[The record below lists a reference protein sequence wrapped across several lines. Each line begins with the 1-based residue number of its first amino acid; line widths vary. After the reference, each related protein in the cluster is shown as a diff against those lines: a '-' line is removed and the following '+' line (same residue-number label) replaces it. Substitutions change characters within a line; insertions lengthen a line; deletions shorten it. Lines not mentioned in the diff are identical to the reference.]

1 MEGKSMERTVG
12 TSLLLQM
19 MRNRVYEVEEEY
31 YLYLNEIED
40 KLLKYETVS
49 ISEWEGIFK
58 ESNLS
63 QDEYENFK
71 KIWIE
76 AYVRYYFFRKA
87 LKDLPIT
94 TDINTV
100 RRIITVDDFAYPE
113 ILKMKLAYVY
123 GDKIPVYESIV
134 ERWVPDEYVIQ
145 WLKYE
150 TYRKLGD
157 YWDMDFASDHSAFD
171 SVYKYNRASIEGL
184 DSVELVLESA
194 KNFNDLKNVL
204 LFTFYTYN
212 SMLLPRA
219 DLDAIQQEY
228 MDYSKNKPTKGYLSE
243 IFKLIDPGMKTF
255 NIYSLEVMLKLCI
268 IRKELAGEK
277 ELTNEDRDHV
287 EYVLD
292 GMREYTEAISGRT
305 VVDIYFKEKDAI
317 ERNIFPETTGLSV
330 KKRYLLYAMR
340 HYDEFSKEM
349 VSEFAKTTIEE
360 FTEKEFIEFAQQTW
374 SGYRLHTMELWYQA
388 LMFGNYI
395 PKYVRQE
402 LGCFCNTDELL
413 MTLEVNDLSDDGFF
427 KDMVYYYMTTTCFWG
442 DLNRRVSKYILK
454 NGYLKTWYELLEDG
468 DIVLEYS
475 SFLSHMIP
483 GRAFLFH
490 ALQVDNDEYNRY
502 LVSNTRYS
510 FYVYGNEE
518 TFRLIANFKIYL
530 ESRLYG
536 DLITLKEVRGLLQD
550 YPEYILSA
558 FDALVNSW
566 NLKVSRES
574 LDLILDLCLV
584 YYLKYQKEG
593 TNLLEPGEV
602 LRLKDE
608 HLKSLTKKTKI
619 SNSKAADIFF
629 GKVQ

>member
-1 MEGKSMERTVG
+1 MTTVVN
-12 TSLLLQM
+12 TQVILQM
-19 MRNRVYEVEEEY
+19 MRNRVHEVKDEY

-40 KLLKYETVS
+40 KLMEHKKIS
-49 ISEWEGIFK
+49 ISEWESLFK
-58 ESNLS
+58 KSNLP
-63 QDEYENFK
+63 QGEYRNFR
-71 KIWIE
+71 KIWVE
-76 AYVRYYFFRKA
+76 AYVRYHFFRDA
-87 LKDLPIT
+87 LKELPNT
-94 TDINTV
+94 TNMDTV
-100 RRIITVDDFAYPE
+100 KRLVTVDDLAFMH
-113 ILKMKLAYVY
+113 ILKLKLAYAY
-123 GDKIPVYESIV
+123 GDQISDYDAIIN
-134 ERWVPDEYVIQ
+134 RWINNEYVVE

-150 TYRKLGD
+150 SYRKLNE
-157 YWDMDFASDHSAFD
+157 YWDILFASNE
-171 SVYKYNRASIEGL
+171 SVFNSVLKYRRGCLEGL
-184 DSVELVLESA
+184 DPAKFILENV
-194 KNFNDLKNVL
+194 KTVDDLENVL
-204 LFTFYTYN
+204 RFTLYCYN
-212 SMLLPRA
+212 DMILPRT
-219 DLDAIQQEY
+219 DLDTIKWGY
-228 MDYSKNKPTKGYLSE
+228 INYSEGKPTQGYLSE
-243 IFKLIDPGMKTF
+243 LFKLIDPGMNTF
-255 NIYSLEVMLKLCI
+255 NLYSLEVILELCI
-268 IRKELAGEK
+268 VRKELAGEK
-277 ELTNEDRDHV
+277 ELTNDDIDRV

-305 VVDIYFKEKDAI
+305 VVDIYFKEKDTI

-518 TFRLIANFKIYL
+518 TFRLIANFKVYL

-536 DLITLKEVRGLLQD
+536 DLISLKEARGLLQD

-593 TNLLEPGEV
+593 TSLLEPGEV

-608 HLKSLTKKTKI
+608 HLKSLTKKTRI
-619 SNSKAADIFF
+619 SNTKAADIFF
-629 GKVQ
+629 GKV

>member
-19 MRNRVYEVEEEY
+19 MRNRVFEVNEEY
-31 YLYLNEIED
+31 YLYLNKVED

-49 ISEWEGIFK
+49 IGEWEGIFK
-58 ESNLS
+58 GSNLS
-63 QDEYENFK
+63 QDEYGNFK

-87 LKDLPIT
+87 LKDLPNT

-100 RRIITVDDFAYPE
+100 RRIVAVDDLAYPS

-123 GDKIPVYESIV
+123 GNKIQEYESIV
-134 ERWVPDEYVIQ
+134 ERWTSDEYVMQ
-145 WLKYE
+145 WIKYE
-150 TYRKLGD
+150 TYRKLSD

-171 SVYKYNRASIEGL
+171 SVYKYRRGCLEGL
-184 DSVELVLESA
+184 DPAKFILENVKTA
-194 KNFNDLKNVL
+194 DDLENVL
-204 LFTFYTYN
+204 RFTLYCYN
-212 SMLLPRA
+212 DMILPRA
-219 DLDAIQQEY
+219 GLDAIQQEY

-305 VVDIYFKEKDAI
+305 VVDIYFKE
-317 ERNIFPETTGLSV
+317 
-330 KKRYLLYAMR
+330 
-340 HYDEFSKEM
+340 
-349 VSEFAKTTIEE
+349 
-360 FTEKEFIEFAQQTW
+360 
-374 SGYRLHTMELWYQA
+374 
-388 LMFGNYI
+388 
-395 PKYVRQE
+395 
-402 LGCFCNTDELL
+402 
-413 MTLEVNDLSDDGFF
+413 
-427 KDMVYYYMTTTCFWG
+427 MVYYYMTTTRYWG

-454 NGYLKTWYELLEDG
+454 NGYLKTWYEFLEDA
-468 DIVLEYS
+468 DEVLEYS

-510 FYVYGNEE
+510 FYVYGSEE
-518 TFRLIANFKIYL
+518 TFRHLANFKVYL

-593 TNLLEPGEV
+593 ANLLEPGEV
-602 LRLKDE
+602 LRLKNE
-608 HLKSLTKKTKI
+608 CLASMNKKTRI
-619 SNSKAADIFF
+619 SNTKAADIFF

>member
-1 MEGKSMERTVG
+1 MTTVVN
-12 TSLLLQM
+12 TQVILQM
-19 MRNRVYEVEEEY
+19 MRNRVFEVKDEY

-40 KLLKYETVS
+40 KLMEHKKIS
-49 ISEWEGIFK
+49 ISEWESLFK
-58 ESNLS
+58 ESGLP
-63 QDEYENFK
+63 QEEYKNFR

-76 AYVRYYFFRKA
+76 AYVRYHFFRDA
-87 LKDLPIT
+87 LKELP
-94 TDINTV
+94 NTIDMDTA
-100 RRIITVDDFAYPE
+100 RRLVTVDDLAFMH
-113 ILKMKLAYVY
+113 ILKLKLAYAY
-123 GDKIPVYESIV
+123 GDQISDYDAIIN
-134 ERWVPDEYVIQ
+134 RWINNEYVVE

-150 TYRKLGD
+150 SYRKLSE
-157 YWDMDFASDHSAFD
+157 YWDILFASNE
-171 SVYKYNRASIEGL
+171 SVFNSVLKYRRGSIEGL
-184 DSVELVLESA
+184 DPAKFILENV
-194 KNFNDLKNVL
+194 KTVDDLENVL
-204 LFTFYTYN
+204 RFTLYCYN
-212 SMLLPRA
+212 DMILPRA
-219 DLDAIQQEY
+219 GLDAIQQEY

-317 ERNIFPETTGLSV
+317 ERNIFSETTGLSV
-330 KKRYLLYAMR
+330 KKRYLLYAMS
-340 HYDEFSKEM
+340 HYDGLPKSII
-349 VSEFAKTTIEE
+349 SEFAKKDIEE
-360 FTEKEFIEFAQQTW
+360 FTEKEFTRFVEETW
-374 SGYRLHTMELWYQA
+374 SNYRLHPMKYWSRA
-388 LMFGNYI
+388 LMHGNFI
-395 PKYVRQE
+395 PKYVREE
-402 LGCFCNTDELL
+402 LGCFCNIDELL
-413 MTLEVNDLSDDGFF
+413 MTLEVNDLSDKEFF
-427 KDMVYYYMTTTCFWG
+427 ISMVYYYTATTRFWG
-442 DLNRRVSKYILK
+442 DLSRRVSKYIIK
-454 NGYLKTWYELLEDG
+454 NGYRIDWYEFLQEHDE
-468 DIVLEYS
+468 VLEYS

-510 FYVYGNEE
+510 FYVYSDEE
-518 TFRLIANFKIYL
+518 TFRLIANFKVYL

-558 FDALVNSW
+558 FDALSSSW

-574 LDLILDLCLV
+574 IDLILDLCLV

-593 TNLLEPGEV
+593 TNLLEPWEV
-602 LRLKDE
+602 LRLKNE
-608 HLKSLTKKTKI
+608 CLKSLTKKAKI
-619 SNSKAADIFF
+619 SNTKAADIFF
-629 GKVQ
+629 GKGK

>member
-1 MEGKSMERTVG
+1 MERTVG

-49 ISEWEGIFK
+49 IGEWEGIFK

-76 AYVRYYFFRKA
+76 AYVRYYFFRKV
-87 LKDLPIT
+87 LKDLPNT

-100 RRIITVDDFAYPE
+100 RRIVTIDDFAYPE

-123 GDKIPVYESIV
+123 GDKIPVYELIV
-134 ERWVPDEYVIQ
+134 ERWVSDEYVIQ

-150 TYRKLGD
+150 TYRKLSD
-157 YWDMDFASDHSAFD
+157 YWDMDFASDH

-184 DSVELVLESA
+184 DSVESVLESA

-212 SMLLPRA
+212 SMLLPRVSA
-219 DLDAIQQEY
+219 DYVKAKYSGYCKGKEKSFLKYLD
-228 MDYSKNKPTKGYLSE
+228 E
-243 IFKLIDPGMKTF
+243 IPSSMATL
-255 NIYSLEVMLKLCI
+255 NAYSLRVIIQLNIIKSELSGKDRITSDNKLCI
-268 IRKELAGEK
+268 KSVLGSLLKCIEIYSNKVIKDSYYYLTEFTEDDVYAFRSATGFSIKKKYLVYEMKHCKGFPAELVPEF
-277 ELTNEDRDHV
+277 EE
-287 EYVLD
+287 
-292 GMREYTEAISGRT
+292 
-305 VVDIYFKEKDAI
+305 VDA
-317 ERNIFPETTGLSV
+317 
-330 KKRYLLYAMR
+330 
-340 HYDEFSKEM
+340 
-349 VSEFAKTTIEE
+349 EE
-360 FTEKEFIEFAQQTW
+360 FTENEFYKIA
-374 SGYRLHTMELWYQA
+374 GELWRGCNSLFKRIWFEA
-388 LMFGNYI
+388 VMRGFYI
-395 PKYVRQE
+395 PVYMKE
-402 LGCFCNTDELL
+402 KLGQFCNSDELL
-413 MTLEVNDLSDDGFF
+413 MNFTANDLIDREVFLIFIYNYLTDTNNWNLVKDTVIKVILNNQFRGFWYAYAIDEIDNVLLSKSILARNKLYVSLDLG
-427 KDMVYYYMTTTCFWG
+427 KDIC
-442 DLNRRVSKYILK
+442 N
-454 NGYLKTWYELLEDG
+454 
-468 DIVLEYS
+468 
-475 SFLSHMIP
+475 P
-483 GRAFLFH
+483 
-490 ALQVDNDEYNRY
+490 Y

-510 FYVYGNEE
+510 FYVYGSEE
-518 TFRLIANFKIYL
+518 TFRYLANFKIYL

-593 TNLLEPGEV
+593 ANLLESGEV
-602 LRLKDE
+602 LRLKNE
-608 HLKSLTKKTKI
+608 CLASMNKNTRI
-619 SNSKAADIFF
+619 SNTKAADIFF
-629 GKVQ
+629 GKGK

>member
-1 MEGKSMERTVG
+1 M
-12 TSLLLQM
+12 L
-19 MRNRVYEVEEEY
+19 
-31 YLYLNEIED
+31 
-40 KLLKYETVS
+40 
-49 ISEWEGIFK
+49 GI
-58 ESNLS
+58 
-63 QDEYENFK
+63 
-71 KIWIE
+71 I
-76 AYVRYYFFRKA
+76 FFRDA
-87 LKDLPIT
+87 LKELPNT
-94 TDINTV
+94 TDMDTA
-100 RRIITVDDFAYPE
+100 RRLVTVDDLAFMH
-113 ILKMKLAYVY
+113 ILKLKLAHAY
-123 GDKIPVYESIV
+123 GNQISDYDAIIN
-134 ERWVPDEYVIQ
+134 RWINNEYVVE

-150 TYRKLGD
+150 SYRKLNE
-157 YWDMDFASDHSAFD
+157 YWDILFASNE
-171 SVYKYNRASIEGL
+171 SVFNSVLKYRRGHIEGL
-184 DSVELVLESA
+184 DPAKFILENV
-194 KNFNDLKNVL
+194 KTVDDLENVL
-204 LFTFYTYN
+204 RFTLYCYN
-212 SMLLPRA
+212 DMIIPRA
-219 DLDAIQQEY
+219 DLDTIQQEY
-228 MDYSKNKPTKGYLSE
+228 MDYSKNKPTQGYLSE
-243 IFKLIDPGMKTF
+243 LFKLIDPGMKTF

-277 ELTNEDRDHV
+277 ELTNEDRDRI

-292 GMREYTEAISGRT
+292 SMREYTEAISGRT
-305 VVDIYFKEKDAI
+305 VVDIYFKEKDTI

-360 FTEKEFIEFAQQTW
+360 FTEKEFIRFAQQTW

-402 LGCFCNTDELL
+402 LGCLCNTDELL

-454 NGYLKTWYELLEDG
+454 NGYLKTWYEFLEDA
-468 DIVLEYS
+468 DEVLEYS

-510 FYVYGNEE
+510 FYVYGDEE
-518 TFRLIANFKIYL
+518 TFRLIANFKVYL

-536 DLITLKEVRGLLQD
+536 DLITLKEVRVLLQD

-593 TNLLEPGEV
+593 TNLMEPGEV

-619 SNSKAADIFF
+619 SNTKAADIFF
-629 GKVQ
+629 GKGN

>member
-19 MRNRVYEVEEEY
+19 MRNRVFEVNEEY
-31 YLYLNEIED
+31 YPYLNKVED

-49 ISEWEGIFK
+49 IGEWEGIFK
-58 ESNLS
+58 GSNLS
-63 QDEYENFK
+63 QDEYGNFK

-87 LKDLPIT
+87 LKDLPNT

-134 ERWVPDEYVIQ
+134 ERWLNNEYVVE

-150 TYRKLGD
+150 SYRKLNE
-157 YWDMDFASDHSAFD
+157 YWDILFASNE
-171 SVYKYNRASIEGL
+171 SVFNSVLKYRRGSIEGL
-184 DSVELVLESA
+184 DPAKFILENV
-194 KNFNDLKNVL
+194 KTVDDLENVL
-204 LFTFYTYN
+204 RFTLYCYN
-212 SMLLPRA
+212 DMILPRA

-228 MDYSKNKPTKGYLSE
+228 MDYSKNKPTKEYLNE
-243 IFKLIDPGMKTF
+243 IFKLIDPGMKAF
-255 NIYSLEVMLKLCI
+255 NLYSLEVMLKLCI

-277 ELTNEDRDHV
+277 EITIEDRDHI

-360 FTEKEFIEFAQQTW
+360 FTEKEFIRFAQQTW

-395 PKYVRQE
+395 HKYIRQE

-442 DLNRRVSKYILK
+442 GLNRRISKYILK
-454 NGYLKTWYELLEDG
+454 NGYLITWYELLD
-468 DIVLEYS
+468 DKVLEYS

-510 FYVYGNEE
+510 FYVYGDEE
-518 TFRLIANFKIYL
+518 TFRLIANFKVYL

-536 DLITLKEVRGLLQD
+536 DLISLKEARDLLQD
-550 YPEYILSA
+550 YPEYILTA
-558 FDALVNSW
+558 FDALMSSW
-566 NLKVSRES
+566 NLKVSGES

-593 TNLLEPGEV
+593 ANLLEPGEV

-608 HLKSLTKKTKI
+608 CLVSMNKKTRI
-619 SNSKAADIFF
+619 SNTKAADIFF
-629 GKVQ
+629 GKGN